1 MTYVLEHSQNRMMI
15 EKLMG
20 EIADLRVIDSSVP
33 PEGEKVDGMH
43 VQIKE
48 KALRVVE
55 ALSAEF
61 KIFKAMSNN
70 ADPHLWRLIA
80 YYCIMDRTFEVT
92 KITEEVSTTILL

>member
-1 MTYVLEHSQNRMMI
+1 MMI

-33 PEGEKVDGMH
+33 PEGDKVDGVH

-55 ALSAEF
+55 ALSTEF
-61 KIFKAMSNN
+61 KLFKAMSNN
-70 ADPHLWRLIA
+70 ADPNLWRLIA

-92 KITEEVSTTILL
+92 KITEEVSRTHLFCISIFF